1 MEQLVFFD
9 VRSEALDPNHLDKTG
24 THTFTA
30 GEVNIIRVMRTGSR
44 CRAMAS
50 EVSRTV
56 RAMAMAVIF
65 ACILPN
71 KRDRT
76 HGGAPTSQYSAISSL
91 AVDAAFGIRP
101 YLL

>member
-50 EVSRTV
+50 EVS
-56 RAMAMAVIF
+56 AMAMAVIF
-65 ACILPN
+65 ACVLPN

-91 AVDAAFGIRP
+91 VVDVRFWG
-101 YLL
+101 

>member
-30 GEVNIIRVMRTGSR
+30 GEVNNIRVMRTGSR

-56 RAMAMAVIF
+56 RAMAMAIIF

-91 AVDAAFGIRP
+91 AVDVRFWG
-101 YLL
+101 